1 MQNIPKNTSDSG
13 ATIVMPITRG
23 PIREGVVGGVNGKQT
38 SLVTSQSGADAAG
51 RAASG
56 ESGPERDGIA
66 RFDKTAIVCNRDAN
80 CSGNAGSSSLAR
92 NVLPP
97 MR

>member
-51 RAASG
+51 RAASP
-56 ESGPERDGIA
+56 ESGADRDGIA
-66 RFDKTAIVCNRDAN
+66 RFDNPAIDCTRDAS
-80 CSGNAGSSSLAR
+80 CSGNAGLPSLAR
-92 NVLPP
+92 KVRPS